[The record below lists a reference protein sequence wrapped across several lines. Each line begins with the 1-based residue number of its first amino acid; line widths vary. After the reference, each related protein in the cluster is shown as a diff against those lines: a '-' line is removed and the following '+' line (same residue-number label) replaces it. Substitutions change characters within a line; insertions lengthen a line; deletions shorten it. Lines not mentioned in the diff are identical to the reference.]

1 MKTVAMKR
9 GVIVGLFIFLG
20 LAIFITA
27 VFTIDAQKKTFA
39 HAVHVKVVFD
49 NVGGLQEGNNVW
61 LSGVKI
67 GTVKKVSFYGKTQV
81 EIVMNIDQDARSHIY
96 RDAKAKI
103 SSDGFI
109 GNRIVE
115 IFGGSSD
122 AREIEDGGYLTS
134 EKSIKTDEM
143 LATLQE
149 NNKNLLEITGDLKV
163 ISRRIREGKGT
174 IWELINDPSIANSL
188 RATLINFKK
197 TSVNS
202 EMAIAKV
209 NAFVSGFNKQGTLLN
224 ELMTDTVAFAR
235 FRETLVKLNKA
246 SVSISEFA
254 DSLKQAG
261 KSLSRTDNPAG
272 VLLNDRQVAE
282 DLKNITRNLD
292 SSSRKL
298 DEDLRALQSNFL
310 FRGYFKD
317 QEKQKKKQE
326 QKQLQEQKK
335 EEEKKDQVP

>member
-1 MKTVAMKR
+1 MKTAAMKR

-39 HAVHVKVVFD
+39 HAVHIKVVFD

-67 GTVKKVSFYGKTQV
+67 GTVKKISFYGNTQV
-81 EIVMNIDQDARSHIY
+81 QIVMSVDQDARSHIY
-96 RDAKAKI
+96 QDAKAKI

-115 IFGGSSD
+115 IFGGTSD

-134 EKSIKTDEM
+134 EKSIQTDEM

-149 NNKNLLEITGDLKV
+149 NNKNLLEVTGDLKV

-174 IWELINDPSIANSL
+174 IWELLNDPSIANNL

-224 ELMTDTVAFAR
+224 ELSTDTVDFTR
-235 FRETLVKLNKA
+235 FRETLVKLNHA
-246 SVSISEFA
+246 SLSISEFA
-254 DSLKQAG
+254 DSLKLAG
-261 KSLSRTDNPAG
+261 KSLNRTDNPAG

-298 DEDLRALQSNFL
+298 DEDLRAIQSNFL

-317 QEKQKKKQE
+317 QEKQKKKQQ
-326 QKQLQEQKK
+326 QKQ
-335 EEEKKDQVP
+335 

>member
-1 MKTVAMKR
+1 MKTAAMKR

-39 HAVHVKVVFD
+39 HAVHIKVVFD

-67 GTVKKVSFYGKTQV
+67 GTVKKISFYGNTQV
-81 EIVMNIDQDARSHIY
+81 QIVMSVDQDARSHIY
-96 RDAKAKI
+96 QDAKAKI

-134 EKSIKTDEM
+134 EKSIQTDEM

-149 NNKNLLEITGDLKV
+149 NNKNLLEVTGDLKV

-174 IWELINDPSIANSL
+174 IWELLNDPSIANNL

-224 ELMTDTVAFAR
+224 ELSTDTVDFTR
-235 FRETLVKLNKA
+235 FRETLVKLNHA
-246 SVSISEFA
+246 SLSISEFA
-254 DSLKQAG
+254 DSLKLAG
-261 KSLSRTDNPAG
+261 KSLNRTDNPAG

-298 DEDLRALQSNFL
+298 DEDLRAIQSNFL

-317 QEKQKKKQE
+317 QEKQKKKQQ
-326 QKQLQEQKK
+326 QKQ
-335 EEEKKDQVP
+335 